1 MICKFW
7 QITIYSLLLLTT
19 GCANKNVNAVVD
31 TLYISDQKQYE
42 VDRQHCQKVA
52 LTYDLS
58 DEKAMKG
65 LYGAAVGGS
74 VATGAAMALAAGAVN
89 PVAIPVIVGASLLGA
104 AGGAMS
110 TEERQA
116 RENIMYQ
123 CLAMHGYTAYSPHS
137 NNLVTQQSNPKSQGP
152 SLTSN
157 LETVKTKC
165 LALGFK
171 VGSKEYVNCIKT
183 ISE

>member
-1 MICKFW
+1 MICKPC
-7 QITIYSLLLLTT
+7 QIIISSFLLSIT
-19 GCANKNVNAVVD
+19 GCAKKNVNAVVD
-31 TLYISDQKQYE
+31 TLYISDLKQYE
-42 VDRQHCQKVA
+42 ADRQHCQKVA

-58 DEKAMKG
+58 DEKAMKAF
-65 LYGAAVGGS
+65 YGAAVGGS

-116 RENIMYQ
+116 RENIMFQ
-123 CLAMHGYTAYSPHS
+123 CLATHGYTAYSPHS
-137 NNLVTQQSNPKSQGP
+137 NNLVAQQPLPKTHGFSVTTNTG
-152 SLTSN
+152 
-157 LETVKTKC
+157 TVQNKC
-165 LALGFK
+165 LSLGFK
-171 VGSKEYVNCIKT
+171 ADSKEYLNCIKT